1 MLNPTAWNWGNYA
14 GFFWGGS
21 CFLCIIYVYFR
32 LPEPAG
38 RSFAE
43 LDLLFERGVSARK
56 FATTEVD
63 VFDVEVKQDIIHH
76 YEAEK
81 MEKSTKA

>member
-1 MLNPTAWNWGNYA
+1 MLNPTAWDWGNYA

-32 LPEPAG
+32 LPEPSG

-56 FATTEVD
+56 FSSTTVD
-63 VFDVEVKQDIIHH
+63 VFDVEIKKETIDH
-76 YEAEK
+76 YERKQEN
-81 MEKSTKA
+81 SV